1 MKFEDVM
8 EPGKSF
14 LWRKSGLQTAE
25 SWPEKKGL
33 EPGERKGAV
42 TLVPNGYQKQKGM
55 CGVHALALSTS
66 CLLFQYKRKK
76 LILSIKGSTT
86 HLKAEK

>member
-1 MKFEDVM
+1 MPFCEKVKFEDVM

-33 EPGERKGAV
+33 EPGERIGGGHFG
-42 TLVPNGYQKQKGM
+42 TEWVPNAKGYVWSTFKN
-55 CGVHALALSTS
+55 ALALSTS
-66 CLLFQYKRKK
+66 YLLLQYKRKNRYYK
-76 LILSIKGSTT
+76 
-86 HLKAEK
+86 